1 MKGDAKVLEYL
12 NEVLKNELTAI
23 NQYWLHYRM
32 YDHWG
37 VKKLAEFERH
47 ESIDEMKH
55 ADMVAERILFLDG
68 LPNFQLLGR
77 LRIGE
82 TVEEVLKAD
91 LALEIEAIAVLKDAI
106 EHSERVRD
114 YVSRD
119 LFRRILDSEEE
130 HVDTLETQF
139 EMIERMGIE
148 NYVQLN
154 SKPASDEA

>member
-1 MKGDAKVLEYL
+1 MKGDEKVVEYL

-32 YDHWG
+32 LDHWG
-37 VKKLAEFERH
+37 VKRLAEFERH

-55 ADMVAERILFLDG
+55 ADWVSERILFLDG

-82 TVEEVLKAD
+82 TVEEVLRAD
-91 LALEIEAIAVLKDAI
+91 LALEMEAVAVLKDAI
-106 EHSERVRD
+106 EHSEKVRD

-139 EMIERMGIE
+139 EMIERMGIQ
-148 NYVQLN
+148 NYVQIN
-154 SKPASDEA
+154 SKPEEAGE

>member
-1 MKGDAKVLEYL
+1 MKGDQKVIDYL

-32 YDHWG
+32 LDHWG

-55 ADMVAERILFLDG
+55 ADMVSERILFLDG

-82 TVEEVLKAD
+82 TVQEVLKAD
-91 LALEIEAIAVLKDAI
+91 LDLEYEAVAVLKEAIA
-106 EHSERVRD
+106 HSETVRD

-119 LFRRILDSEEE
+119 LFRQILDSEEE
-130 HVDTLETQF
+130 HIDTLETQF
-139 EMIERMGIE
+139 EMIERMGIQ
-148 NYVQLN
+148 NYIQLN
-154 SKPASDEA
+154 SKPEEA